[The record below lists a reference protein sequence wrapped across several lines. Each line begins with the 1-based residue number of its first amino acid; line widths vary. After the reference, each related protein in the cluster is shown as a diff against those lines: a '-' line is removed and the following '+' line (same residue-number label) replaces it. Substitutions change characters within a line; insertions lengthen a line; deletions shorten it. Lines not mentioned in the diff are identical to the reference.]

1 MVWFGTP
8 QSKLVTSI
16 LPVLPNDKTFGSHEN
31 CKMNVKVKTEMSSTK
46 SGKFDSDFREG
57 LLRVRSF
64 SSNNVLDFSG
74 IGMRGWTKEGC
85 ISNMLLIDMRE
96 EIFAFLSPTNLTS
109 YIVNRVD
116 NLQWKYAI

>member
-1 MVWFGTP
+1 
-8 QSKLVTSI
+8 
-16 LPVLPNDKTFGSHEN
+16 
-31 CKMNVKVKTEMSSTK
+31 MNVKVKTEMSSTK

-116 NLQWKYAI
+116 NLQLKYAI